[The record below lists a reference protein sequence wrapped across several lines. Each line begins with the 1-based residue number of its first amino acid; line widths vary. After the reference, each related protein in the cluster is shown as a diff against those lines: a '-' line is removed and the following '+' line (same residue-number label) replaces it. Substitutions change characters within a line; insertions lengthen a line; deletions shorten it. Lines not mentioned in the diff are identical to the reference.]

1 MSEPLSS
8 LEIEDVLS
16 SIRRLVSEDM
26 RPAPRGPAAPQRPEP
41 AVGEKLILTP
51 ALRVVQDDSAPIAD
65 VVATLGARVA
75 EAPQEWESETGDAA
89 PEGMEP
95 LSLGAESRWAEAEEA
110 GFAEVEVDYSDPAP
124 VIAAEPEQYLAEA
137 APEVADPD
145 ILPPEAEPEIPGW
158 AQRPATEEEDAPAPD
173 PWQAATIEPD
183 AAWADAAEA
192 EALQELQAAAPAPAP
207 DAADL
212 LTDEMRFEEEVL
224 RELVRDIIR
233 EELQGTLGE
242 RITRNIRKLVRAE
255 VAQALAA
262 RDLTM

>member
-26 RPAPRGPAAPQRPEP
+26 RPAPRGPAIPQRQEP
-41 AVGEKLILTP
+41 SAGEKLILTP
-51 ALRVVQDDSAPIAD
+51 ALRVVQDDGAAIAD

-75 EAPQEWESETGDAA
+75 EGPQDWESETGDAA
-89 PEGMEP
+89 PEAMEP
-95 LSLGAESRWAEAEEA
+95 LSLGAEARWAEVEEA
-110 GFAEVEVDYSDPAP
+110 SFAEVEAEYSEPEP
-124 VIAAEPEQYLAEA
+124 EVMPEPEQVLAEA
-137 APEVADPD
+137 APEVIDDD
-145 ILPPEAEPEIPGW
+145 ILPPEAEAEIPGW

-173 PWQAATIEPD
+173 PWQGATIEPD

-192 EALQELQAAAPAPAP
+192 EALQELQAAAPLPEAEDP
-207 DAADL
+207 L
-212 LTDEMRFEEEVL
+212 SDEMRFEEEVL

-255 VAQALAA
+255 VAQALAT